1 MVFCDG
7 WWRTGLGGF
16 GSGPARGSVCAVRFC
31 LCVHACALGDV
42 RALKEKKI
50 RQLKSRAVRRL
61 SPRRSCGPAAAHAEA
76 EAVEGELL
84 EEAADEAAVERGGWR
99 SHVFLFKALP
109 LSGGTCRDP
118 FRNAEFCRLFRRV
131 RYVRT

>member
-1 MVFCDG
+1 M
-7 WWRTGLGGF
+7 
-16 GSGPARGSVCAVRFC
+16 
-31 LCVHACALGDV
+31 
-42 RALKEKKI
+42 
-50 RQLKSRAVRRL
+50 RRL

-118 FRNAEFCRLFRRV
+118 FRNSEFCRLFRRV
-131 RYVRT
+131 LYVRKFS

>member
-1 MVFCDG
+1 M
-7 WWRTGLGGF
+7 
-16 GSGPARGSVCAVRFC
+16 PY
-31 LCVHACALGDV
+31 
-42 RALKEKKI
+42 KEKEI
-50 RQLKSRAVRRL
+50 RQLKSQAVRRL

-84 EEAADEAAVERGGWR
+84 EEAADEAVVERGGWR
-99 SHVFLFKALP
+99 SHVFLFKAVP

-131 RYVRT
+131 LYVRT